1 MNARFLV
8 PLLIL
13 AGLLV
18 LLGIGLTLK
27 PGEIPSPLIGKPRPS
42 LAMPPLGDPGAATTE
57 PTLQGPYLVNFWA
70 SWCPPCLDEH
80 PLLMRIAAERQLP
93 LIGINYKDAPAA
105 ATRWLARHGNPYE
118 LVLRDADGDNAID
131 WGVYGVPET
140 YLVGADGRVLYKQ
153 VGPVTE
159 AVWRERMRPLIDGA
173 SG

>member
-105 ATRWLARHGNPYE
+105 ATRWTSAPPP
-118 LVLRDADGDNAID
+118 
-131 WGVYGVPET
+131 WPT
-140 YLVGADGRVLYKQ
+140 CGR
-153 VGPVTE
+153 
-159 AVWRERMRPLIDGA
+159 
-173 SG
+173 